1 MEDSVVISIIS
12 VQTWDQEAKH
22 SELFMSR
29 SEDMESSA
37 RRGQMDQS
45 KGASDQ
51 DMSTGLV
58 TRT

>member
-1 MEDSVVISIIS
+1 MVISIIS